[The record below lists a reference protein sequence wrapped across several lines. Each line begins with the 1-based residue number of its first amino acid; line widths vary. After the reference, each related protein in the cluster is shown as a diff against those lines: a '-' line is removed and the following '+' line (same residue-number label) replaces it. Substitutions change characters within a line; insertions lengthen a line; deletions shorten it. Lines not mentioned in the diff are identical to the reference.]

1 MNTSPSGSWPP
12 RYLTPVPEECFGKR
26 GEVAIEFVENYGIIT
41 KDSIAGDTEG
51 QPLVL
56 REWQKGAHQA
66 HLRRARGRRVS
77 SP

>member
-1 MNTSPSGSWPP
+1 VPS
-12 RYLTPVPEECFGKR
+12 ECFGKR

-41 KDSIAGDTEG
+41 KDSIAGDKG

-56 REWQKGAHQA
+56 REWQKELIRHIYAEQDG
-66 HLRRARGRRVS
+66 GVS